1 MNIFAALVVIIV
13 SAAFAIGA
21 MLLVRRRAPEGS
33 YFNDGDR
40 DAGVVGVLATGFA
53 VLLGL
58 VVVLAFTSYDDA
70 RTGAATEAL
79 TVAQQYEVAHLLP
92 ARQGRRLAAELI
104 CYGRSV
110 VHQEWPRMRDG
121 TQTDAMNPWGVALF
135 RSLRNV
141 EPRTAS
147 EQAAYSKWLDQRLDR
162 ETARGVRIHGASGV
176 IPAPLWLVLYITALL
191 IVGFM
196 LLFADS
202 GERPVVQ
209 ATLIGT
215 VVAVMVATILL
226 IRFLDNPYARGVG
239 SLKPVAMERTLRLL
253 DQERRIVGDK
263 TPVPSTDRGG
273 PGPWLGASGSAVR
286 VPEHAVTSADTR
298 EAPDPSVVRMDDEQV
313 AV

>member
-1 MNIFAALVVIIV
+1 MNVLVAGVVLAVAAALP
-13 SAAFAIGA
+13 SGA
-21 MLLVRRRAPEGS
+21 LLFVRRRAPEGS

-40 DAGVVGVLATGFA
+40 ASGFFGVIATGFA

-58 VVVLAFTSYDDA
+58 VVVLAFTSYDES

-92 ARQGRRLAAELI
+92 RAGGRRLAAELI

-110 VHQEWPRMRDG
+110 VHQEWPRMQAG

-135 RSLRNV
+135 RSLRTV
-141 EPRTAS
+141 VPRTAS

-162 ETARGVRIHGASGV
+162 ETARAARIHGASSL
-176 IPAPLWLVLYITALL
+176 IPAPLWLVLYGTAVL

-196 LLFADS
+196 LFFADS
-202 GERPVVQ
+202 GERAIVQ

-226 IRFLDNPYARGVG
+226 IRFLDNPYRSGVG

-253 DQERRIVGDK
+253 GQERRLIGDT
-263 TPVPSTDRGG
+263 TPVPCDARGAT
-273 PGPWLGASGSAVR
+273 GA
-286 VPEHAVTSADTR
+286 
-298 EAPDPSVVRMDDEQV
+298 
-313 AV
+313 